1 MGIPELLPIFAGMK
15 AIQLSS
21 LLLFMSISLFAQ
33 TLVTD
38 MQTEHLTNPL
48 GIDVPHPRL
57 SWAATESTNPIAY
70 VVGVGTDSAAI
81 AKGEGAAWVVP
92 SETGQL
98 VTYNGPAL
106 KPFTRYYW
114 SVIPYDRVGRIHN
127 IRRMAVAWF
136 ETGMMDQANWRASW
150 VTDTKDIQRKP
161 AAYFRHGFELKKSV
175 ASARVYVAAAGLYEL
190 LINGR
195 RIGDHILD
203 PMYTRFDRRNLYV
216 TYDVTAVLRQGEN
229 AIGVLLGN
237 GWYNLQSTAV
247 WYFDK
252 APWRGRPCF
261 CLDLRVTYTDGT
273 VEWVSSDQSWKTA
286 LSPVVFNSIYTGEHV
301 DDRLV
306 IPHWDEPG
314 FVDTAWKSVIYTP
327 APSQHI
333 VSQAMVP
340 IRITDTI
347 AVKDMQRFSDTDY
360 VFDLGR
366 NIAGVSTLDVQGQA
380 GTVIRLKHGE
390 RLYSNGH
397 VDQSNID
404 VHYRPTDDSD
414 PFQIDIYTLN
424 GDGIESFQPRF
435 NYKGFQYVEVTSS
448 QPIVLTKESVIGY
461 FLHSDVA
468 PVGTIESSNPILDKI
483 WQATNNS
490 YLSNL
495 MGYPTDCPQREKNG
509 WTGDAQIAVETGLYN
524 FDAITVY
531 EKWLADLQDEQQPN
545 GVLPSI
551 VPSSGWGYEWG
562 NGPDWTSAVAIIPWN
577 LYLFYGDTRC
587 LADCYDNIKRYV
599 NHIDQLYPSGLTTWG
614 LGDWVPVHSKTPVEF
629 TSTCYYYAD
638 AVILA
643 ETAHLL
649 HKEADSRK
657 YTVLAQKIKSAFN
670 AKYLDKRT
678 GEYDQG
684 FQTELS
690 AALYW
695 HLVPTPYIKM
705 TAACLA
711 FHVEADSVKLDVGL
725 LGTKTIL
732 NALSENGYPELAYRL
747 ATRETEPSW
756 GWWIKNGATTL
767 YENWSVNP
775 GSDASLNHIMF
786 GEIGAWFFKGLG
798 GILPDTAA
806 PGFKH
811 ILLRP
816 HIVPGLDSFTATH
829 LSPYGWIRSG
839 WKHENGHLIY
849 SCTIPPGSSA
859 TLILDDKYKLR
870 RNLPSGTYRFRLEY
884 EELKLY

>member
-1 MGIPELLPIFAGMK
+1 MLPIFAEMK
-15 AIQLSS
+15 RVRALVLFGFLSGR
-21 LLLFMSISLFAQ
+21 LFAQ
-33 TLVTD
+33 VD

-57 SWAATESTNPIAY
+57 SWAAAEGTKPVAY
-70 VVGVGTDSAAI
+70 VVGVGTDSAAV
-81 AKGEGAAWVVP
+81 ARGEGAVWVAP
-92 SETGQL
+92 SETKQL
-98 VTYNGPAL
+98 VRYNGSAL

-114 SVIPYDRVGRIHN
+114 SVIPYGHEGRIHN

-136 ETGMMDQANWRASW
+136 ETGMMDQANWRGSW
-150 VTDTKDIQRKP
+150 VTDTRDIKLKP
-161 AAYFRHGFELKKSV
+161 AGYFRHGFQVNKEIK
-175 ASARVYVAAAGLYEL
+175 SARVYIAAAGLYEL
-190 LINGR
+190 SINGQR
-195 RIGDHILD
+195 VGDHVLD

-216 TYDVTAVLRQGEN
+216 TFDVTRMLRQGDAATGEN
-229 AIGVLLGN
+229 VIGVLLGN

-252 APWRGRPCF
+252 APWRGRPSF
-261 CLDLRVTYTDGT
+261 CLDLRIVYRDGS
-273 VEWVSSDQSWKTA
+273 VETISSGKDWKTA

-306 IPHWDEPG
+306 IPHWDAPG
-314 FVDTAWKSVIYTP
+314 FVDTAWKIVIYTP

-333 VSQAMVP
+333 VSQAMAP
-340 IRITDTI
+340 IRIIDSI
-347 AVKDMQRFSDTDY
+347 PAKSVQRISDTDY
-360 VFDLGR
+360 VFDIGR
-366 NIAGVSTLDVQGQA
+366 NIAGVTRIMLHGQA
-380 GTVIRLKHGE
+380 GTVLKVKHGE
-390 RLYSNGH
+390 RLYANGH

-414 PFQIDIYTLN
+414 PFQTDVYTLN
-424 GDGIESFQPRF
+424 GDSIETFQPRF
-435 NYKGFQYVEVTSS
+435 NYKGFQFVEVTSS
-448 QPIVLTKESVIGY
+448 RPVTLTANSLMGY

-468 PVGTIESSNPILDKI
+468 PAGKIESSNRLLDDI

-531 EKWLADLQDEQQPN
+531 EKWLADLRDEQQPN

-562 NGPDWTSAVAIIPWN
+562 NGPDWTSAIAIIPWN
-577 LYLFYGDTRC
+577 VYLFYGDPK
-587 LADCYDNIKRYV
+587 LLEDCYDNIKRYID
-599 NHIDQLYPSGLTTWG
+599 HIDQLYPTGLTTWG

-643 ETAHLL
+643 KAAHLL
-649 HKEADSRK
+649 KKEADARK
-657 YTVLAQKIKSAFN
+657 YTILAQKIKSAFN
-670 AKYLDKRT
+670 TKYLNPTT
-678 GEYDQG
+678 GNYDQG

-690 AALYW
+690 ASLYW
-695 HLVPTPYIKM
+695 HLVPTPYIKR

-711 FHVEADSVKLDVGL
+711 ARVEADSIKLDVGL

-732 NALSENGYPELAYRL
+732 NALSENGYSDLAYRL
-747 ATRETEPSW
+747 ATRDTEPSW

-767 YENWSVNP
+767 YENWP
-775 GSDASLNHIMF
+775 IGAGSDASLNHIMF
-786 GEIGAWFFKGLG
+786 GEIGAWFYKGLG
-798 GILPDTAA
+798 GILPDTSA
-806 PGFKH
+806 PGFRH

-816 HIVPGLDSFTATH
+816 HIVAGLNSFTATH
-829 LSPYGWIRSG
+829 RSPYGWIRSG
-839 WKHENGHLIY
+839 WKHVNGHLIY

-859 TLILDDKYKLR
+859 TLMLDDKYKLKR
-870 RNLPSGTYRFRLEY
+870 ELSSGTYYFQ
-884 EELKLY
+884 LK